1 MNHPAPNDPAPNDP
15 APNDP
20 APNDPAVHAPSPEPA
35 GVSAEGPSSPDRVW
49 TVRNVLTGIAWGAAI
64 DIFMVMWT
72 WIQNDKGSA
81 DRCATALVMPL
92 GILWTFT
99 LVASLL
105 CFRRGAPR
113 FGIVFAILFALISIT
128 GNGDVAD
135 ASMNGLEP
143 PRTQLDTLSEP
154 LRCVVVLGGGIT
166 IAYDEVPELG
176 IAGQR
181 IMYTAQLWHAGHTQS
196 VICTGGSSLGR
207 IQPAE
212 AGRMMLESIGVPSDK
227 IYESPGDN
235 TSQEMKNLEAFFAS
249 PPAGFPR
256 DGKVGLVTSA
266 SHMKRAM
273 RLAAERD
280 LKFVPLPCGYETGA
294 DYEFS
299 PKELIPSP
307 GAMDSFGRALKER
320 LARLVNR

>member
-1 MNHPAPNDPAPNDP
+1 MNHPLPNE
-15 APNDP
+15 
-20 APNDPAVHAPSPEPA
+20 PAVNQSNPQPA
-35 GVSAEGPSSPDRVW
+35 GDAAEQLSSPDRVW
-49 TVRNVLTGIAWGAAI
+49 TVRNVMIGIAWGAAI
-64 DIFMVMWT
+64 DLFLVIWT
-72 WIQNDKGSA
+72 WIKVDKGMA

-105 CFRRGAPR
+105 CFRRGAWR
-113 FGIVFAILFALISIT
+113 FGVVFAMLFVLISIT

-135 ASMNGLEP
+135 ASMAGLEP
-143 PRTQLDTLSEP
+143 PRTDLNTLSEP
-154 LRCVVVLGGGIT
+154 LRCVVVLGGGVT
-166 IAYDEVPELG
+166 IAYDDVPELG

-181 IMYTAQLWHAGHTQS
+181 IMHTAQLWHGGHTQA

-212 AGRMMLESIGVPSDK
+212 AGRMMLESIGVPSEK

-249 PPAGFPR
+249 PPAGFPGE
-256 DGKVGLVTSA
+256 GKIGLVTSA
-266 SHMKRAM
+266 SHMKRAL
-273 RLAAERD
+273 RLAAERN
-280 LKFVPLPCGYETGA
+280 LTFVPLPCGYETGA
-294 DYEFS
+294 DYEFAPS
-299 PKELIPSP
+299 ELIPSP

>member
-1 MNHPAPNDPAPNDP
+1 MNHSRPNDA
-15 APNDP
+15 AVI
-20 APNDPAVHAPSPEPA
+20 DPAVNDPPA
-35 GVSAEGPSSPDRVW
+35 QPTNVSTGRTSSPDHVW
-49 TVRNVLTGIAWGAAI
+49 TVRNVMTGIAWGAAI
-64 DIFMVMWT
+64 DLALVIWT
-72 WIQNDKGSA
+72 WIQVDKGMA

-105 CFRRGAPR
+105 CFRRGARR
-113 FGIVFAILFALISIT
+113 FGIVFALLFALISIT

-135 ASMNGLEP
+135 ASMSSLEP
-143 PRTQLDTLSEP
+143 PRADLDAQSEP
-154 LRCVVVLGGGIT
+154 FRCVVVLGGGVT

-181 IMYTAQLWHAGHTQS
+181 IMYTAQLWHGGHTQA

-212 AGRMMLESIGVPSDK
+212 AGRMMLESIGIPSDK

-235 TSQEMKNLEAFFAS
+235 TSQEMKNLQAFFAS
-249 PPAGFPR
+249 PPPGFPR
-256 DGKVGLVTSA
+256 HGKIGLVTSA

-294 DYEFS
+294 DYDFS
-299 PKELIPSP
+299 PSELIPSP
-307 GAMDSFGRALKER
+307 EAMDSFGRALKER